1 MKRERERV
9 SQSSIGEGK
18 RRPHQD
24 SLINFAYERIQISFG
39 AKRQRTQGQK
49 SAKVNEFSLRVR
61 ERRRPGSL
69 DLEGICSRLSHSAD
83 IQ

>member
-1 MKRERERV
+1 MKRRSV
-9 SQSSIGEGK
+9 SQSSRGEGK

-49 SAKVNEFSLRVR
+49 SANKVNEFSLRGR
-61 ERRRPGSL
+61 ERRRPESL
-69 DLEGICSRLSHSAD
+69 DLEGICSRLSHSED